1 MQKTEVAT
9 RVREIIA
16 ETLSLE
22 PPITDDATH
31 LVNDLQAD
39 SIDQV
44 SIILALEDEFSRQIP
59 DERTQN
65 ISTVA
70 EIIELTWQEL
80 QTTTPTAESSQ

>member
-22 PPITDDATH
+22 TPITDDATH
-31 LVNDLQAD
+31 LVNDLHAD

-80 QTTTPTAESSQ
+80 QATTPTAGSPQ

>member
-1 MQKTEVAT
+1 MQKIEVAKQ
-9 RVREIIA
+9 VRDIIA
-16 ETLSLE
+16 ETLSLDT
-22 PPITDDATH
+22 PITDDATH

-80 QTTTPTAESSQ
+80 QATTPTAGSSQ